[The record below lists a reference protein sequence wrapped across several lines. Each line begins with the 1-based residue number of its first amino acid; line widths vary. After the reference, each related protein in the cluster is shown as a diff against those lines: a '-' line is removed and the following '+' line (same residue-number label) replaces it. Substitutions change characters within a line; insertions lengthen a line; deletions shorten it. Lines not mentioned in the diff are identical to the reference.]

1 MHVMTAGI
9 QAYAKPVINAIDP
22 ERKFFASIRAREL
35 LPNLNG
41 GKDLRLLGDNYIENI
56 TVLVDDNRN
65 NFRYQ
70 PENGIL
76 VKGFTNNE
84 NDTQLYDVL
93 ELLRQLKNVEDVRT
107 VLGPMRGKYP
117 PSIARK

>member
-1 MHVMTAGI
+1 MTAGI